1 MFPRKIKA
9 GYESEVTRMVRE
21 MLEKKPQILDEQRRG
36 RAMWW
41 DKKQDPDTQRRDKE
55 SRLKQPGYVYQT
67 YDNPV

>member
-1 MFPRKIKA
+1 MFPKKIKA

-55 SRLKQPGYVYQT
+55 SRLK
-67 YDNPV
+67 

>member
-1 MFPRKIKA
+1 MFPKKIKA

-55 SRLKQPGYVYQT
+55 SRLKQPGYAYHT

>member
-1 MFPRKIKA
+1 MFPKKIKA

-55 SRLKQPGYVYQT
+55 SRLKQPGYAYQT

>member
-1 MFPRKIKA
+1 MFPKKIKA